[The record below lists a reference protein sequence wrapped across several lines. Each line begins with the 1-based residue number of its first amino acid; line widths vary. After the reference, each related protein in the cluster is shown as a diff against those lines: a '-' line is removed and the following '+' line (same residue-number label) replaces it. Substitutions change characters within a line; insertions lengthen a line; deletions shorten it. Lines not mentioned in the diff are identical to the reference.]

1 MSFLLGLLVGT
12 EVTILNF
19 LEKQIDSRNNLYL
32 ELKALLEF
40 RHFFSQLWKDCTYFN
55 SFLTLIC
62 SVSFF

>member
-12 EVTILNF
+12 EVTILTF

-40 RHFFSQLWKDCTYFN
+40 RHFFFSAFEGLYLLQ
-55 SFLTLIC
+55 
-62 SVSFF
+62 